1 MDNLHPAEAELW
13 WRYMAERGSLSVAH
27 QLEVS
32 VARIMSF
39 FAGMHGAKNVTPA
52 DFMPRRLAQESN
64 TADEMTIE
72 QMIASGGR

>member
-1 MDNLHPAEAELW
+1 MENLHPDEAELW
-13 WRYMAERGSLSVAH
+13 WRYMAERGSL
-27 QLEVS
+27 S

-52 DFMPRRLAQESN
+52 DFMPRRLAQES
-64 TADEMTIE
+64 TAADEMTIE

>member
-1 MDNLHPAEAELW
+1 MESLHPEETELW
-13 WRYMAERGSLSVAH
+13 WRYMAERGSLSVTH

-39 FAGMHGAKNVTPA
+39 LASMHGAKNVAPA

-64 TADEMTIE
+64 AADEMTIE